1 MLPSK
6 KSSLPSLAAMATRS
20 VVCFLAWALITG
32 AHAQG
37 VDVGKPSAV
46 MRLVPAAQVE
56 RMAEQQYAQLLA
68 QAREQRALAPE
79 GHPQLVRLRAI
90 AGRVITHANR
100 FNAKAER
107 WQWEVNL
114 IGSKQVN
121 AFCMPGGKIA
131 FYTGILDRLKLT
143 DDEIASVMGHEVA
156 HALREHARARIA
168 KGQLTEL
175 GASVLGQIIGQGR
188 YADLFRIGGDLLTL
202 RFSREDET
210 EADVIGLELA
220 ARAGY
225 DPRAAVS
232 LWQKMQAADGRAPPQ
247 WLSTHPSS
255 GSRIE
260 EIERQLPNVLP
271 LYQPGA
277 ARKSTG

>member
-1 MLPSK
+1 MQPMK
-6 KSSLPSLAAMATRS
+6 APKIPSLADMAATRS
-20 VVCFLAWALITG
+20 VVCVLAWALTITG

-37 VDVGKPSAV
+37 VDVGRPSAV

-79 GHPQLVRLRAI
+79 AHPQLVRLRAI
-90 AGRVITHANR
+90 AGRVIAHANR
-100 FNAKAER
+100 FNAKADR

-202 RFSREDET
+202 RFSREDEI

-260 EIERQLPNVLP
+260 EIERQLPKVLP
-271 LYQPGA
+271 LYQPAA
-277 ARKSTG
+277 AR

>member
-6 KSSLPSLAAMATRS
+6 KSSLPSLAAMASRS
-20 VVCFLAWALITG
+20 VVGFFAWALITG

>member
-1 MLPSK
+1 
-6 KSSLPSLAAMATRS
+6 MATRS
-20 VVCFLAWALITG
+20 VVGFLAWALITG

-131 FYTGILDRLKLT
+131 FYTGIIDRLKLT

-232 LWQKMQAADGRAPPQ
+232 LWQKMQSADGRAPPQ